1 MMTCLPPR
9 PELLLAFLSFASGC
23 ATGAYVH
30 RFEESATAP
39 GVTPGSYRVPA
50 RSPQGE
56 VRVATLGIATIAPRS
71 RDDDSRTHA
80 VHVRLSVDHWEG
92 APWQVD
98 TRHQIASMIGRGQS
112 RPAFAASSVGQPPVV
127 TIQPGASVRIDL
139 YYPLPKVMQTVTYIP
154 RLEVAWELSSPEGPV
169 QEQTV
174 FTDLRDER
182 PAPTDL
188 YAWDRGWW
196 GPSWF
201 DPLWVEETFIGAPIL
216 QTPPTEQQS
225 VVDLTPPQS
234 VR

>member
-1 MMTCLPPR
+1 LD
-9 PELLLAFLSFASGC
+9 LLLVALSFASGC
-23 ATGAYVH
+23 ATGGQLH

-39 GVTPGSYRVPA
+39 GVTPDSYRVPA

-80 VHVRLSVDHWEG
+80 VHVRLLVDHWAG
-92 APWQVD
+92 PPWQVD
-98 TRHQIASMIGRGQS
+98 TRHQIASMTGRGQS
-112 RPAFAASSVGQPPVV
+112 RPAFAACNEGLPPVV
-127 TIQPGASVRIDL
+127 TIQPGTSVRIDL
-139 YYPLPKVMQTVTYIP
+139 YYPLPRVMQRVTYIP
-154 RLEVAWELSSPEGPV
+154 RVELDWQLSSGDGLV

-174 FTDLRDER
+174 FTDLRGEV

-201 DPLWVEETFIGAPIL
+201 DPLWVEQAFIGAPIL
-216 QTPPTEQQS
+216 QAPPGEQQS
-225 VVDLTPPQS
+225 VVDLTPPAGL
-234 VR
+234 R